1 MISSICQSI
10 APHAP
15 SGADGP
21 EEGTAV
27 TRTARLP
34 RRVLAP
40 AGLALFAAMTL
51 AVSGCAAG
59 QYSQTA
65 DQVAAID
72 GANGTVGDITV
83 LNARLAPTEREDYPA
98 GANARVLLYISNNGL
113 DADTLESVTTSAANS
128 VRITGDATLPPQ
140 KLSDFA
146 SDSSGTEVIVTG
158 FVQDQPY
165 GVSIPMTFSFA
176 NAGTVDLNVPI
187 QLPAERSTNRETV
200 NILPP
205 HPTPLWEEDE
215 LAEGDV
221 LPNGH

>member
-1 MISSICQSI
+1 M
-10 APHAP
+10 
-15 SGADGP
+15 
-21 EEGTAV
+21 

-59 QYSQTA
+59 QNSQTA

-72 GANGTVGDITV
+72 GANGTVGNIAV
-83 LNARLAPTEREDYPA
+83 LNARLAPTAREDYPA
-98 GANARVLLYISNNGL
+98 GSSARLLLYISNEGL
-113 DADTLESVTTSAANS
+113 ATDTLEAVTTSAARS
-128 VRITGDATLPPQ
+128 VEVSGPGLLPPQ
-140 KLSDFA
+140 TLSDFA
-146 SDSSGTEVIVTG
+146 SETGTAVVVTG
-158 FVQDQPY
+158 FLDDQPY

-176 NAGTVDLNVPI
+176 NAGSIDLNIPI
-187 QLPAERSTNRETV
+187 ELPAERSTNRETV

-221 LPNGH
+221 GPGGH

>member
-1 MISSICQSI
+1 M
-10 APHAP
+10 
-15 SGADGP
+15 
-21 EEGTAV
+21 

-51 AVSGCAAG
+51 TVSGCAAG
-59 QYSQTA
+59 QVSQTA

-72 GANGTVGDITV
+72 GANGTVGDIAV
-83 LNARLAPTEREDYPA
+83 LNARLAPLAREYYPA
-98 GANARVLLYISNNGL
+98 GSDARVLLYISNDGFT
-113 DADTLESVTTSAANS
+113 ADSLESVSSSAAQS
-128 VRITGDATLPPQ
+128 VRISGDAALPPQ

-146 SDSSGTEVIVTG
+146 SVTGTEVTLTG
-158 FVQDQPY
+158 LAENQYY

-176 NAGTVDLNVPI
+176 NAGSIDLNVPI
-187 QLPAERSTNRETV
+187 QLPQERSTNRETV

-221 LPNGH
+221 GPGGH

>member
-1 MISSICQSI
+1 M
-10 APHAP
+10 
-15 SGADGP
+15 
-21 EEGTAV
+21 

-40 AGLALFAAMTL
+40 AGLALFTALTL

-72 GANGTVGDITV
+72 GANGTVGDIAV
-83 LNARLAPTEREDYPA
+83 LNAMLAPTERESYPA
-98 GANARVLLYISNNGL
+98 GSDARLLLYISNDGL
-113 DADTLESVTTSAANS
+113 TADTLESVTTGAAGS
-128 VRITGDATLPPQ
+128 VEITGDPTLPPQ
-140 KLSDFA
+140 TLSDFA
-146 SDSSGTEVIVTG
+146 SETGTEVVVTG
-158 FVQDQPY
+158 LLEDLHY

-176 NAGTVDLNVPI
+176 NAGSLDLNIPI
-187 QLPAERSTNRETV
+187 QLPAERSTVRETI

-221 LPNGH
+221 GPGGH

>member
-1 MISSICQSI
+1 M
-10 APHAP
+10 
-15 SGADGP
+15 
-21 EEGTAV
+21 

-59 QYSQTA
+59 MYSQTA

-72 GANGTVGDITV
+72 GANGTVGDIAV
-83 LNARLAPTEREDYPA
+83 LNARLAPTVRDDYPA
-98 GANARVLLYISNNGL
+98 GSNARLLLYVSNISL
-113 DADTLESVTTSAANS
+113 TADSLESVTTSAAAS

-146 SDSSGTEVIVTG
+146 SETGTEVIVTG
-158 FVQDQPY
+158 FIQDQPY

-176 NAGTVDLNVPI
+176 NAGSIDLNIPI
-187 QLPAERSTNRETV
+187 QIPPERSTDRETV

-205 HPTPLWEEDE
+205 HPTPLWEQDE
-215 LAEGDV
+215 AAQGEGQG
-221 LPNGH
+221 GH

>member
-1 MISSICQSI
+1 
-10 APHAP
+10 
-15 SGADGP
+15 
-21 EEGTAV
+21 
-27 TRTARLP
+27 LP

-59 QYSQTA
+59 QNSQTA

-72 GANGTVGDITV
+72 GANGTVGNIAV
-83 LNARLAPTEREDYPA
+83 LNARLAPTAREDYPA
-98 GANARVLLYISNNGL
+98 GSSARLLLYISNEGL
-113 DADTLESVTTSAANS
+113 ATDTLEAVTTSAARS
-128 VRITGDATLPPQ
+128 VEVSGPGLLPPQ
-140 KLSDFA
+140 TLSDFA
-146 SDSSGTEVIVTG
+146 SETGTAVVVTG
-158 FVQDQPY
+158 FLDDQPY

-176 NAGTVDLNVPI
+176 NAGSIDLNIPI
-187 QLPAERSTNRETV
+187 ELPAERSTNRETV

-221 LPNGH
+221 GPGGH

>member
-1 MISSICQSI
+1 M
-10 APHAP
+10 
-15 SGADGP
+15 
-21 EEGTAV
+21 

-40 AGLALFAAMTL
+40 AGLALIAAMTL

-72 GANGTVGDITV
+72 GANGTVGNIAV
-83 LNARLAPTEREDYPA
+83 LNARLAPTARESYPA
-98 GANARVLLYISNNGL
+98 GSDARLLLHISNDGFT
-113 DADTLESVTTSAANS
+113 ADTLESVTTSAAQS
-128 VRITGDATLPPQ
+128 VEINGDATIPPQ
-140 KLSDFA
+140 TLADFA
-146 SDSSGTEVIVTG
+146 GLTGTEVVVTG
-158 FVQDQPY
+158 FAAEQFY

-176 NAGTVDLNVPI
+176 NAGSIDLNIPI
-187 QLPAERSTNRETV
+187 QLPPERSTNRETAH
-200 NILPP
+200 ILPP

-221 LPNGH
+221 LPDGH

>member
-1 MISSICQSI
+1 M
-10 APHAP
+10 
-15 SGADGP
+15 
-21 EEGTAV
+21 

-72 GANGTVGDITV
+72 GANGTVGDIAV
-83 LNARLAPTEREDYPA
+83 LNARLAPTTRESYPT
-98 GANARVLLYISNNGL
+98 GSNARVLLYISNDGTT
-113 DADTLESVTTSAANS
+113 ADTLEGVSTSAAKS
-128 VRITGDATLPPQ
+128 VKITGDAALPPQ
-140 KLSDFA
+140 TLADFA
-146 SDSSGTEVIVTG
+146 SETGTEVTITG
-158 FVQDQPY
+158 FLQDQYY

-176 NAGTVDLNVPI
+176 NAGSIDLNVPI
-187 QLPAERSTNRETV
+187 QLPPERSTNRETV

-205 HPTPLWEEDE
+205 HPTPLWEQDE

-221 LPNGH
+221 GPGGH

>member
-1 MISSICQSI
+1 
-10 APHAP
+10 
-15 SGADGP
+15 
-21 EEGTAV
+21 V

-72 GANGTVGDITV
+72 GANGAVGDISV
-83 LNARLAPTEREDYPA
+83 LNARLAPTARESYPA
-98 GANARVLLYISNNGL
+98 GSSARVLLYVSNSGFT
-113 DADTLESVTTSAANS
+113 ADSLEDVSTSAAQS
-128 VRITGDATLPPQ
+128 VKITGDVALPPQ
-140 KLSDFA
+140 TLADFA
-146 SDSSGTEVIVTG
+146 SETGTEVTVTG
-158 FVQDQPY
+158 FLQDQYY

-176 NAGTVDLNVPI
+176 NAGSIDLNVPI
-187 QLPAERSTNRETV
+187 ELPPERSTNRETV

-221 LPNGH
+221 GPGGH

>member
-1 MISSICQSI
+1 M
-10 APHAP
+10 
-15 SGADGP
+15 
-21 EEGTAV
+21 

-51 AVSGCAAG
+51 VVSGCAAG

-72 GANGTVGDITV
+72 GANGTVGDIAV
-83 LNARLAPTEREDYPA
+83 LNARLAPTVRENYPA
-98 GANARVLLYISNNGL
+98 GSNARVLLYISNAGFT
-113 DADTLESVTTSAANS
+113 ADSLEGVSTSAATS
-128 VRITGDATLPPQ
+128 VKITGDATLPPQ
-140 KLSDFA
+140 TLADFA
-146 SDSSGTEVIVTG
+146 GETGTEVTLTG
-158 FVQDQPY
+158 FVQEQPY

-176 NAGTVDLNVPI
+176 NAGTIDLNVPI
-187 QLPAERSTNRETV
+187 QLPPERSTNRETV

-221 LPNGH
+221 GPGGH